1 MKHFSNSRRWLLLL
15 ALVTGSLTTQAQSV
29 GVGTT
34 TPAASA
40 ALDVT
45 STTGGLLLP
54 RMTATQ
60 RAAIPNPV
68 QGLFVFQ
75 TDGTPGL
82 YYYIGSS
89 WVNVVNGLIPDA
101 NGNAGISAAIRVSTL
116 AGSGT
121 AGSADGLG
129 AAAQFNSPFG
139 VAVDG
144 TGTVYVA
151 DNGNNSIRKITST
164 GAVSTLAGS
173 GTAGSAN
180 GQGAAAQ
187 FN

>member
-1 MKHFSNSRRWLLLL
+1 MKRRYYLPLLFSL
-15 ALVTGSLTTQAQSV
+15 SLSFATMAQSV

-75 TDGTPGL
+75 TDGTPSL

-89 WVNVVNGLIPDA
+89 WVNVVNGLVPDA
-101 NGNAGISAAIRVSTL
+101 YGNAGANPASRVSTL
-116 AGSGT
+116 AGSG
-121 AGSADGLG
+121 AVGYADG
-129 AAAQFNSPFG
+129 P
-139 VAVDG
+139 
-144 TGTVYVA
+144 
-151 DNGNNSIRKITST
+151 
-164 GAVSTLAGS
+164 GAVA
-173 GTAGSAN
+173 
-180 GQGAAAQ
+180 
-187 FN
+187 

>member
-1 MKHFSNSRRWLLLL
+1 MRNRFTNFRRGLTL
-15 ALVTGSLTTQAQSV
+15 AVLFAIGSLAARAQSV

-45 STTGGLLLP
+45 STTGGMLLP

-82 YYYIGSS
+82 YYYIGNS
-89 WVNVVNGLIPDA
+89 WVNVVNGLIPNA
-101 NGNAGISAAIRVSTL
+101 NGNAGANPTIRVSTL
-116 AGSGT
+116 AGSTQGY
-121 AGSADGLG
+121 ADGTG
-129 AAAQFNSPFG
+129 ATAQFNGSSG

-151 DNGNNSIRKITST
+151 DQSNNRIRVVK
-164 GAVSTLAGS
+164 
-173 GTAGSAN
+173 
-180 GQGAAAQ
+180 
-187 FN
+187 

>member
-1 MKHFSNSRRWLLLL
+1 MRNRFTNFRRGLTL
-15 ALVTGSLTTQAQSV
+15 AVLFAIGSLATQAQSV

-60 RAAIPNPV
+60 RAAIRNPV

-89 WVNVVNGLIPDA
+89 WMNVVNGIVPDA
-101 NGNAGISAAIRVSTL
+101 YGNAGGNPAIRVSTL

-121 AGSADGLG
+121 AGYADGTG
-129 AAAQFNSPFG
+129 ATAQFSGPFG

-144 TGTVYVA
+144 
-151 DNGNNSIRKITST
+151 
-164 GAVSTLAGS
+164 S
-173 GTAGSAN
+173 GT
-180 GQGAAAQ
+180 
-187 FN
+187 